1 MKIALLYPYIKRH
14 FPGCNPPIS
23 LLYLAASLKRAGEK
37 LIVIDADNGDLTT
50 HDIVKRVFDYS
61 PDLVG
66 IPLFSTYLPAAHKL
80 VTMLDAGSR
89 RWKILLGGP
98 HATARPREVLETFAG
113 CDYVLR
119 GECER
124 SIVGLAR
131 HLEGRMDIS
140 EIEGL
145 SYRKNGRTAHNPDE
159 PLNMDLD
166 SIDFPAREFLADAY
180 RDRVYWRIGHR
191 GATDVII
198 TSRGCPYNCH
208 FCFKISKKFRVRSP
222 ENILAELVEIRSLGT
237 RNVHIMDDLFVWNK
251 QNCLKTLAMIKRHKL
266 RMNFKVRARTD
277 LIDEELLVAMRDA
290 GVKSVV
296 YGIESGSQELLDRMN
311 KRTTVE
317 MNRRAIELTKKV
329 GMQCYAD
336 LFIGFPGETPAT
348 IRETEKLITETKP
361 TAVNCSVMY
370 PLPDTKVY
378 NDARAN
384 GTLMGDWDAEG
395 TRPWI
400 KLPWI
405 ENVSTLWAYRDNLL
419 RKYISNPIVILNAA
433 RYWLFN
439 IDFRQFIALVRYVYR
454 FASSKA

>member
-1 MKIALLYPYIKRH
+1 MRIALLYPYIKRH

-23 LLYLAASLKRAGEK
+23 ILYLAAALKRSGDA
-37 LIVIDADNGDLTT
+37 LIVIDADDGNLTA
-50 HDIVKRVFDYS
+50 DDMAARVSEYS

-80 VTMLDAGSR
+80 ATLLDSGSH

-98 HATARPREVLETFAG
+98 HATARPREVLETFTG

-119 GECER
+119 GECEE
-124 SIVGLAR
+124 SIVHLAR
-131 HLEGRMDIS
+131 HLEGRLDKTDIK
-140 EIEGL
+140 GL
-145 SYRKNGRTAHNPDE
+145 SYREGDRIVHTPDA

-166 SIDFPAREFLADAY
+166 SIAFPARESLADAY
-180 RDRVYWRIGHR
+180 RNRVYWRIGHR
-191 GATDVII
+191 GVTDVII

-222 ENILAELVEIRSLGT
+222 ENILAELVEIRAMGT

-251 QNCLKTLAMIKRHKL
+251 RNCLKTLAMIKKHDL
-266 RMNFKVRARTD
+266 RMSFKIRARTD
-277 LIDEELLVAMRDA
+277 LIDEELLVAMRDS

-296 YGIESGSQELLDRMN
+296 YGIESGSQEMLDRMN

-317 MNRRAIELTKKV
+317 MNRRAIALTKKV
-329 GMQCYAD
+329 GLQCYAD
-336 LFIGFPGETPAT
+336 LFIGFPGETPST
-348 IRETEKLITETKP
+348 IRETEKLIAETKP

-378 NDARAN
+378 NDAREN
-384 GTLMGDWDAEG
+384 GTLMGDWDIHG
-395 TRPWI
+395 VRPWI

-405 ENVSTLWAYRDNLL
+405 ENVGTLWSYRDHLL
-419 RKYISNPIVILNAA
+419 KKYIRNPVVILNAA
-433 RYWLFN
+433 RHWLFR
-439 IDFRQFIALVRYVYR
+439 IDFKQFVTLVRYVFR
-454 FASSKA
+454 FALNKA